1 MNLRRLREED
11 GIALVMALGITV
23 VLIIFVASMISYTSQ
38 NSRNANDSRSRL
50 GAQALAE
57 SGIASAVSILN
68 QAATVTTPTLLGCT
82 ASGSNSVLP
91 CTDIVIAG
99 VGGTTYVHGLYTQG
113 GAAGTW
119 TISSY
124 GSVVN
129 PTGSANLAKV
139 MTATVSITGGGQS
152 NNISVWNYVYSTAP
166 QGAGCEVDLS
176 GTNVVVDVPLY
187 VTGDLCLSGTNAKI
201 IENTAYG
208 GQPVDVRV
216 AGTLTISG
224 NNATVGTAA
233 QKLTSGLV
241 SGGCG
246 TPAHTCTASDKWY
259 VNATDAPLTP
269 TPPTPDFTSWY
280 TNASPGPSSDC
291 GGSTPAPVLNSAVF
305 DNDTT
310 MNGTSPSFDITGNAS
325 YNCVTNAGSIN
336 WNKTTKVLTVS
347 GTIFFD
353 GNVTSSST
361 GAMYHGLG
369 TIYVNGTL
377 TLSGTNASFRAGCP
391 ASPAAPTAQ
400 CPFGDS
406 AGGWDPSKD
415 MIIFAVKK
423 TGTTAVDFTGTNNE
437 FQGGVLCDP
446 SSTID
451 LSGTNTKVE
460 GPIICG
466 KFKFFTN
473 TKMMP
478 LPTVTNLPPGAPLPP
493 NAAATIST
501 PVITSG

>member
-1 MNLRRLREED
+1 MRPRRLREED

-23 VLIIFVASMISYTSQ
+23 VLVIFVASMISYTSQ
-38 NSRNANDSRSRL
+38 NSRNANNSRSRL
-50 GAQALAE
+50 GAAALAE

-82 ASGSNSVLP
+82 ASGQDSVLP
-91 CTDIVIAG
+91 CADIAIAG
-99 VGGTTYVHGLYTQG
+99 VGGTAYVHGLYTQS
-113 GAAGTW
+113 GANGIW

-124 GSVVN
+124 GSVRS
-129 PTGSANLAKV
+129 PTGSANLTKL
-139 MTATVSITGGGQS
+139 MTANVIVTGGGQG

-166 QGAGCEVDLS
+166 PGAGCEVDLS
-176 GTNVVVDVPLY
+176 GTNVIVDVPLY

-201 IENTAYG
+201 IENTANG

-216 AGTLTISG
+216 GGALTISG
-224 NNATVGTAA
+224 TNATVGTAA

-246 TPAHTCTASDKWY
+246 SPAHTCTAADRWY

-269 TPPTPDFTSWY
+269 TPPTPDFTNWY
-280 TNASPGPSSDC
+280 TAASPGPNSDC
-291 GGSTPAPVLNSAVF
+291 GASTPAPVLSSSVF
-305 DNDTT
+305 DSDAA
-310 MNGTSPSFDITGNAS
+310 MNGTSPTFDITGAAS
-325 YNCVTNAGSIN
+325 YNCVTNTGSIN
-336 WNKTTKVLTVS
+336 WNKVTQVLTVS

-353 GNVTSSST
+353 GNIISSST
-361 GAMYHGLG
+361 GAIYHGLG
-369 TIYVNGTL
+369 TIYVNGTFG
-377 TLSGTNASFRAGCP
+377 LSGVNASFRAGCP

-400 CPFGDS
+400 CPFGDTGS
-406 AGGWDPSKD
+406 GWNPSKD

-423 TGTTAVDFTGTNNE
+423 TGTTAVDFSGTNNE
-437 FQGGVLCDP
+437 FQGGVICDP
-446 SSTID
+446 SSTMD
-451 LSGTNTKVE
+451 MSGTNAKIE

-473 TKMMP
+473 TKLMP
-478 LPTVTNLPPGAPLPP
+478 LPTITSLPPGAPLPP

>member
-1 MNLRRLREED
+1 VSLRRVRDED

-38 NSRNANDSRSRL
+38 NSRNANGSRSRL

-68 QAATVTTPTLLGCT
+68 QAAVATTPTLLGCT
-82 ASGSNSVLP
+82 ASGLNSALP
-91 CTDIVIAG
+91 CTDIPIAG
-99 VGGTTYVHGLYTQG
+99 VGGTAYVHGLYTA
-113 GAAGTW
+113 GAWAIT
-119 TISSY
+119 SY
-124 GSVVN
+124 GSVPN
-129 PTGSANLAKV
+129 PTGGANVTKA
-139 MTATVSITGGGQS
+139 MTANVSITGGGQS

-201 IENTAYG
+201 IENTGNG

-246 TPAHTCTASDKWY
+246 LPAHTCTAADKWF

-280 TNASPGPSSDC
+280 TNASPGPNNDC
-291 GGSTPAPVLNSAVF
+291 GVLTPAPVLSSAVF

-325 YNCVTNAGSIN
+325 YNCVTATGSIS
-336 WNKTTKVLTVS
+336 WNKTTKVLTVL

-361 GAMYHGLG
+361 GAMYHGLA

-391 ASPAAPTAQ
+391 ASPALPTAQ
-400 CPFGDS
+400 CPFGDTAS
-406 AGGWDPSKD
+406 GWNPSRD

-423 TGTTAVDFTGTNNE
+423 TGSTAVDFTGTNNE

-446 SSTID
+446 TSTID
-451 LSGTNTKVE
+451 LSGTNTKME
-460 GPIICG
+460 GPIVCG
-466 KFKFFTN
+466 KFKFATN

-478 LPTVTNLPPGAPLPP
+478 LPTVTSLPPGAPLPP
-493 NAAATIST
+493 NAAATISR